1 VTGELAPARAQADVA
16 TAIFAGGCLWCP
28 QAAFD
33 AVPGVVKTRVGYA
46 GTGAGQ
52 AEAIEVVYDAAQV
65 SYDRLLDVFWH
76 NIDPTAK
83 DAQFCEHGLEHRTAI
98 FYRGEDERLAVEASK
113 ARIVASGTIKG
124 PIFTEIAPEGGFRP
138 AEDIQQQFYKK
149 SPAEY
154 KFYRLNCGCDAR
166 LEEIW
171 GAAALR

>member
-1 VTGELAPARAQADVA
+1 MGQMARAQGDVA
-16 TAIFAGGCLWCP
+16 TATFAGGCLWCP

-46 GTGAGQ
+46 GAGSEP
-52 AEAIEVVYDAAQV
+52 AEAIEIVYDAAQI

-83 DAQFCEHGLEHRTAI
+83 DAQFCERGPEHRTAI
-98 FYRGEDERLAVEASK
+98 FYGTEAERLAAEASK
-113 ARIVASGTIKG
+113 ARIAAGGMIKG
-124 PIFTEIAPEGGFRP
+124 PIFTEIAPEDGFHP
-138 AEDIQQQFYKK
+138 AEDIHQQFYKK
-149 SPAEY
+149 NPAEY

-171 GAAALR
+171 GAAAGR